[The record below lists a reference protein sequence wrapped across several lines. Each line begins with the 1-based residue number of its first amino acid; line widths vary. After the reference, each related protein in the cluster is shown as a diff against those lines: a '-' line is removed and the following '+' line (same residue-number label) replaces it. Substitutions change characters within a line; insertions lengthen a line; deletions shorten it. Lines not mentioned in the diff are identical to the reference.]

1 MSSYPITTD
10 GPEPSYAIAMRT
22 WLAPYDLGIS
32 QQVRLQATPT
42 GEHHI
47 YKIETHIERL
57 SGDVASWQRMNRKFL
72 NVLRKRFL
80 VWRTLAPGIRQG
92 YQDEVE
98 KAFAGAG
105 AASGVVPKSA
115 H

>member
-1 MSSYPITTD
+1 
-10 GPEPSYAIAMRT
+10 MRE
-22 WLAPYDLGIS
+22 
-32 QQVRLQATPT
+32 RATPST
-42 GEHHI
+42 HETPRPRTQQQPEERHRQRQGRIAEKQAKALQKMD
-47 YKIETHIERL
+47 YKIETHIERI

-80 VWRTLAPGIRQG
+80 VWRTLSPVIRQG

-105 AASGVVPKSA
+105 QQAV
-115 H
+115 